1 MLEFAHIR
9 GCWRLLKMSQAILEI
24 REGVGGKEAA
34 LWAALLWR
42 MYQRYFQKKNWL
54 ISVLETEPVTSLI
67 SGENAL
73 EILKNEAGVHR
84 VQRIPETEKRGRIHT
99 STASV
104 SVLPYL
110 ENPSLTIEPRELRID
125 VFRSSGHGGQSVNT
139 TDSAVR
145 ITHLPTGLVVTSQD
159 ERSQL
164 RNRQKALAVLAARL
178 LELKEEERHQKISS
192 ERLSQIGRGERAE
205 KIRTYNFPQNR
216 LTDHRLNKSW
226 HNLDK
231 ILDGNLDLLR
241 P

>member
-1 MLEFAHIR
+1 MV
-9 GCWRLLKMSQAILEI
+9 MSQAIIEI

-42 MYQRYFQKKNWL
+42 MYQRYTQKKNWQV
-54 ISVLETEPVTSLI
+54 SVLEKEPFIALVA
-67 SGENAL
+67 GENAL
-73 EILKNEAGVHR
+73 KVLQNEAGVHR

-99 STASV
+99 STATV
-104 SVLPYL
+104 SILPYF
-110 ENPSLTIEPRELRID
+110 ENPSIKINPEELKMD

-145 ITHLPTGLVVTSQD
+145 LTHLPTGLVVTSQD

-164 RNRQKALAVLAARL
+164 RNREKAFAVLAARL
-178 LELKEEERHQKISS
+178 LALKEEERHQKISQ

-226 HNLDK
+226 HNLEK
-231 ILDGNLDLLR
+231 ILDGNLDVLK
-241 P
+241 